1 MKKVVL
7 KILFK
12 GKEKQENKKAIIRKG
27 FSLIEV
33 LFAIVVLSIGIVS
46 VLIIMGTN
54 IKTSILAKNQI
65 IAAQLVQEGIE
76 LVRNLNDNEDPRLVA
91 GTNYD
96 GYRVNFDTASTSIDF
111 VSSADYRLNLV
122 GDSYSHSN
130 GEATRFSRKIDIS
143 DDGEQRIITST
154 VVWNSEGD
162 FPAIADCN
170 ILNECA
176 TANSVIS
183 Y

>member
-12 GKEKQENKKAIIRKG
+12 EGEKQKNKKAIILKG

-46 VLIIMGTN
+46 VLVIMGTN

-76 LVRNLNDNEDPRLVA
+76 LVRNLNDNEDSRLVA

-122 GDSYSHSN
+122 GDSYSYSN
-130 GEATRFSRKIDIS
+130 GEATRFSRRIDIS
-143 DDGEQRIITST
+143 DDGEQRIITSM
-154 VVWNSEGD
+154 VIWNSEGD

-170 ILNECA
+170 TLNECA